1 MRRSLLAFALTSLLA
16 MPAAAALNEVQFK
29 VLDEGGQPLRNAK
42 VEFSY
47 KNTGGVRSISFT
59 TDALGLTSR
68 WDGGYGSFDWVGNF
82 LIIDSAGA
90 DTLRVKDTITVEM
103 MDAGTPLNESGDK
116 YLLLR
121 SFRLGYTWTK
131 SPFPTDS
138 GFVRLPSV
146 PYQIVYDPPG
156 DQSSASLT
164 QESAL
169 QTSVKTS
176 FGTAAGASLSFGY
189 AYEAPLGIASAEFEV
204 SASVNYKHN
213 KENEFIA
220 SVSTSKAISTP
231 VGGSASQIGPGRGD
245 VYVAPSLLIKWHLYR
260 AYKPKDTRARP
271 DGYVYKLFYKPVRDT
286 STVLMVV
293 TADYLRNTLANDTA
307 TLSAVLNSS
316 AIDPATGRIRRTLV
330 DGSGTPLTDRL
341 VLEESSLL
349 FSGGPSNTL
358 TFSKTVTQSNTVSYE
373 FEVGAEVM
381 AKVAVGGAT
390 AGAKLSVSVTT
401 GKTENTTTT
410 LTRSFSRTLGDDDP
424 WDQVKL
430 RVYRDTRFG
439 VFVFDV
445 DSAQSWTSLPHEP
458 GYSRQAVRWD
468 VSKSADTLKVAPGA
482 SAKFTLVVTNRN
494 RPDYKGL
501 DTIGNV
507 AVSVIRNSGAT
518 VSADPS
524 ELTSPRDVA
533 KTIQVTTSAPDTGTY
548 LLEIKLVG
556 SVANGTELTQ
566 VVPLVLKVAPSVGTS
581 RPTARALGL
590 TRSGNLLS
598 LRGIGADQG
607 WQLELVDFSGRR
619 VLRQEGFGSR
629 DVQIP
634 SGQGLLIA
642 RFRTGGIHTQQ
653 VLPAF

>member
-1 MRRSLLAFALTSLLA
+1 

-42 VEFSY
+42 VEFAY
-47 KNTGGVRSISFT
+47 KNTGGTRSISFT

-68 WDGGYGSFDWVGNF
+68 WDGGYGAFDWVGNF
-82 LIIDSAGA
+82 RITDSVGA
-90 DTLRVKDTITVEM
+90 DTLRVSDTITVEM

-121 SFRLGYTWTK
+121 TFRLGYTWTK
-131 SPFPTDS
+131 SPFPGDS

-156 DQSSASLT
+156 DQSSASLS

-176 FGTAAGASLSFGY
+176 FGTSAGASLSFGY
-189 AYEAPLGIASAEFEV
+189 AYEAPLGIGGAEFEV

-220 SVSTSKAISTP
+220 TVNTSKAISTP

-307 TLSAVLNSS
+307 TLAAVLNSS
-316 AIDPATGRIRRTLV
+316 AIDPATGRIRRSLV
-330 DGSGTPLTDRL
+330 NGSGTPITDRL
-341 VLEESSLL
+341 VLEENNLL

-381 AKVAVGGAT
+381 AKISAGGAT
-390 AGAKLSVSVTT
+390 AGAKLTASVTT
-401 GKTENTTTT
+401 GKTENTTST
-410 LTRSFSRTLGDDDP
+410 LTRAFSRTLGDDDP

-445 DSAQSWTSLPHEP
+445 DSAQSWTSLPYEP
-458 GYSRQAVRWD
+458 LYSRQAVRWD
-468 VSKSADTLKVAPGA
+468 VVTSADTLKVAAG
-482 SAKFTLVVTNRN
+482 SNAKFTLTVTNRN
-494 RPDYKGL
+494 RADYKGL

-518 VSADPS
+518 VSVDPS
-524 ELTSPRDVA
+524 EMVSPRDVA
-533 KTIQVTTSAPDTGTY
+533 KTVTVTASAGDTGTY
-548 LLEIKLVG
+548 LLDIKLLG

-566 VVPLVLKVAPSVGTS
+566 IVPLVLKVGPSVGVTRGAGS
-581 RPTARALGL
+581 PQALVRTGDRL
-590 TRSGNLLS
+590 V
-598 LRGIGADQG
+598 LRGVGADQP
-607 WQLELVDFSGRR
+607 WTLELVDLSGRVVARHEGRGEQTVSAPARQGVLVARWR
-619 VLRQEGFGSR
+619 VGTLRN
-629 DVQIP
+629 
-634 SGQGLLIA
+634 
-642 RFRTGGIHTQQ
+642 QQ